1 MLDSRIRRLAERVL
15 PKFIWRILDPFEA
28 VVSDHLSR
36 FAAELA
42 DNARV
47 LDAGAG
53 ECRYASVFKRHRY
66 VSLDSRVGDA
76 SWDYSRLDIIGD
88 LESIPL
94 PTSVFDGV
102 ISVVVLEHTRE
113 PKRVVAEMSRV
124 IKPGGKL
131 FLVVPDQWEVHQ
143 IPNDFFRFTRYG
155 VEYLLVE
162 AGFRVLQ
169 IEAVGG
175 FGWLMSRRSINA
187 LTFFQGGWK
196 WPVFVLLAPLL
207 GFLFPFVLYFIDV
220 LDRQR
225 DFTLGYVCIGQRQ
238 ETVGAVYDRTFF
250 RCS

>member
-1 MLDSRIRRLAERVL
+1 MRPSAGSLGRLQR
-15 PKFIWRILDPFEA
+15 
-28 VVSDHLSR
+28 
-36 FAAELA
+36 
-42 DNARV
+42 
-47 LDAGAG
+47 
-53 ECRYASVFKRHRY
+53 
-66 VSLDSRVGDA
+66 
-76 SWDYSRLDIIGD
+76 SRLPADGRAGKDIRIALD
-88 LESIPL
+88 
-94 PTSVFDGV
+94 
-102 ISVVVLEHTRE
+102 
-113 PKRVVAEMSRV
+113 
-124 IKPGGKL
+124 
-131 FLVVPDQWEVHQ
+131 
-143 IPNDFFRFTRYG
+143 DFFRFTRYG

-187 LTFFQGGWK
+187 LTFCQGGWK

>member
-1 MLDSRIRRLAERVL
+1 MLDARIRRLAEHVL
-15 PKFIWRILDPFEA
+15 PDFIWRVLDPFEA
-28 VVSDHLSR
+28 VVSGRLSA

-42 DNARV
+42 DNSLV

-53 ECRYASVFKRHRY
+53 ESRYASVFKRHRY
-66 VSLDSRVGDA
+66 VGLDSALGDA

-94 PTSVFDGV
+94 STSAFDAV
-102 ISVVVLEHTRE
+102 VSVVVLEHTRE
-113 PKRVVAEMSRV
+113 PKRVIAEMARV
-124 IKPGGKL
+124 TRAQGKL

-155 VEYLLVE
+155 VEYLLGE
-162 AGFRVLQ
+162 TGFRVLH

-187 LTFFQGGWK
+187 LTFFQGGLK
-196 WPVFVLLAPLL
+196 WPIFVILAPFL
-207 GFLFPFVLYFIDV
+207 GLLFPLILYFLDG
-220 LDRQR
+220 LDRRR

-238 ETVGAVYDRTFF
+238 SGRHSS
-250 RCS
+250 CLSGL

>member
-220 LDRQR
+220 LDGQR